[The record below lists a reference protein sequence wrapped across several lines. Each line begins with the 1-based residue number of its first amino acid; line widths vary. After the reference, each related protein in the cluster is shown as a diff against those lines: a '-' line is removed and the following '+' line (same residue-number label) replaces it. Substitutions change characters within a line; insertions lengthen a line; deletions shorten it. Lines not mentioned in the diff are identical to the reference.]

1 MPQKD
6 GLLFVTCYRD
16 ILLFNV
22 HTVNVKRIKK
32 IFATMALG
40 CITKNKRAKL
50 LDYSSVLAINI
61 SQWYPV
67 LLIHSSVAKLT
78 EVS

>member
-1 MPQKD
+1 MSCNCVY
-6 GLLFVTCYRD
+6 FT
-16 ILLFNV
+16 
-22 HTVNVKRIKK
+22 

-40 CITKNKRAKL
+40 CITSSSKDKYAKL
-50 LDYSSVLAINI
+50 LDYSSVLAFNI